1 MKNLLHKYNLHKYK
15 KIIITL
21 LIIVMIAI
29 IAYYNTNDNIIA
41 RKAGHGLDI
50 IADEAKAYKKANNN
64 YGIIAALSRNYNCFS
79 GNTFIKSKKIE
90 EMINTQGV
98 IDISCRF
105 KINETAKT
113 LDEWSVSLQM
123 DQKVYCVD
131 NKGNDTETP
140 GFTLTTSCKGE

>member
-1 MKNLLHKYNLHKYK
+1 MKNLLHKYNLYKHKK
-15 KIIITL
+15 VAATL
-21 LIIVMIAI
+21 LIVAIVAVV
-29 IAYYNTNDNIIA
+29 AYYNTNDSIMA
-41 RKAGHGLDI
+41 RKAGHGLDV
-50 IADEAKAYKKANNN
+50 IASEATVYKKANNN
-64 YGIIAALSRNYNCFS
+64 YGLISVLSRNYNCFS

-98 IDISCRF
+98 TDISCRF

-131 NKGNDTETP
+131 SKGNNTETP